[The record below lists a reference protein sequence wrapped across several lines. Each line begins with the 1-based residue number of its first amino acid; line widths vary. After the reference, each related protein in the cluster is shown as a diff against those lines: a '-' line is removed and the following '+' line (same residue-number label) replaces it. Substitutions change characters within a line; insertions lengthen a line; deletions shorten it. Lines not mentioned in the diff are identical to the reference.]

1 MIDCISVENMR
12 ASDEATISGGVS
24 GITLMHRAAVGI
36 FRACDRWS
44 EADSVTIITGSG
56 NNGGDGFALA
66 LVLLE
71 NGISPVILTMSE
83 KASPD
88 AAYYRSL
95 CADSGICI
103 RPFEPSLLNGLSG
116 NNDIIVDCL
125 LGTGFNRALREDYLA
140 AIEAINS
147 SGAYVISADI
157 NSGMN
162 GDTGLYE
169 SCVRSDLTVT
179 IGSLKKGLI
188 VPSALE
194 RIGSITVADIGI
206 VPVKKE
212 TLIDESLYGI
222 SVIHIT
228 DQAS

>member
-1 MIDCISVENMR
+1 MR

-24 GITLMHRAAVGI
+24 GITLMHRAALSI
-36 FRACDRWS
+36 FSACDKWH
-44 EADSVTIITGSG
+44 EASSVTIITGSG

-71 NGISPVILTMSE
+71 NGISPLILTMSE

-88 AAYYRSL
+88 AAYYKSL
-95 CADSGICI
+95 CADEGISI
-103 RPFEPSLLNGLSG
+103 RPFEASLLSGLSDG
-116 NNDIIVDCL
+116 SGIIVDCL

-140 AIEAINS
+140 AIEAINA

-169 SCVRSDLTVT
+169 SCVKSDLTVT

-188 VPSALE
+188 TPSALE
-194 RIGSITVADIGI
+194 QTDKITVADIGI

-212 TLIDESLYGI
+212 TLVDESLYGI
-222 SVIHIT
+222 TVLHIT
-228 DQAS
+228 D